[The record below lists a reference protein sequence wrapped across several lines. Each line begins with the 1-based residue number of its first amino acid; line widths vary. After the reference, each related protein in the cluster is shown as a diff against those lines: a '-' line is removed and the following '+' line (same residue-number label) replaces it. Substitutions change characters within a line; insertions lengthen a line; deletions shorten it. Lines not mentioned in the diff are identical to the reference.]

1 MSLDN
6 IHRDGDAVV
15 LGDHV
20 LGHGQHGLGVH
31 PHPRNLKSS
40 AICYTLFCFHVPCY
54 TIKRSP
60 CIPRCVR
67 CGRWGPR
74 PCPPSRSRSPSSTG
88 TGAPSLE
95 WLELWNKSDN
105 NKINAKKENLIVKV
119 WGSPWHCDNI
129 PAAAN
134 LFYYNPIWNKI
145 STLISSYFSFHFRRG
160 CLGSRR
166 WTQRGTPCN

>member
-1 MSLDN
+1 MDLVHELCPLQLLEVTKKRDTWAGWLASIQHLAH
-6 IHRDGDAVV
+6 IHTSYMYVT
-15 LGDHV
+15 
-20 LGHGQHGLGVH
+20 
-31 PHPRNLKSS
+31 
-40 AICYTLFCFHVPCY
+40 TLYVSYIIHW
-54 TIKRSP
+54 SP
-60 CIPRCVR
+60 CSPRCVR

-105 NKINAKKENLIVKV
+105 NKINAKEENLIVKV
-119 WGSPWHCDNI
+119 WDPLWHCDNI

-160 CLGSRR
+160 CLGSIR
-166 WTQRGTPCN
+166 WT